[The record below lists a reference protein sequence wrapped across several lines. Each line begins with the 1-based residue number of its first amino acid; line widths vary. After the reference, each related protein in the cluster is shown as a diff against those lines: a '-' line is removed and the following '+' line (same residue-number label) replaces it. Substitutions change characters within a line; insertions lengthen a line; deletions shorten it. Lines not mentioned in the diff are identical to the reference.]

1 MQRVPLQT
9 NGGGGPL
16 RTIAGS
22 MLSPSAEC
30 LDNFD
35 RQTLALSPPHRVAC
49 PFDDAPTA
57 SRLCL
62 GAVLLDQSD
71 NPLIA
76 LARLTALIHQSPW
89 VIPCV
94 AISPEQ
100 GPLEPLLF
108 LVSELR
114 DRLAVVRLPRPTAE
128 AGPSDVLNAVRNRKP
143 PHAENLADWVGYRLK
158 NRELRN
164 ALAAQFSDALG
175 GPPASTFASA
185 ATFSRLL
192 ARYGRLAARD
202 WRAIARLCVYCAT
215 SGQGS
220 AIRKLSIRTA
230 RDYLKHYIRLSY
242 HALADRVGWE
252 WVLEGALRAHGYVG
266 E

>member
-1 MQRVPLQT
+1 
-9 NGGGGPL
+9 
-16 RTIAGS
+16 
-22 MLSPSAEC
+22 MLSPSADYV
-30 LDNFD
+30 DNFD
-35 RQTLALSPPHRVAC
+35 GQTRVLAPPYRVAS
-49 PFDDAPTA
+49 PFDDASTA
-57 SRLCL
+57 SQLCL
-62 GAVLLDQSD
+62 GAVLLDRGH
-71 NPLIA
+71 NPLIS

-89 VIPCV
+89 LIPCV

-114 DRLAVVRLPRPTAE
+114 DRLAVVRLPHLAAE
-128 AGPSDVLNAVRNRKP
+128 AGPSDVLDAVRDRKP
-143 PHAENLADWVGYRLK
+143 PDAENLADWVGYRLK

-192 ARYGRLAARD
+192 ARYGRLPARD

-220 AIRKLSIRTA
+220 SVTLSIRAA
-230 RDYLKHYIRLSY
+230 RDYLKHYIRLPY

>member
-1 MQRVPLQT
+1 
-9 NGGGGPL
+9 
-16 RTIAGS
+16 
-22 MLSPSAEC
+22 MLSPPADC
-30 LDNFD
+30 LDNFNFD
-35 RQTLALSPPHRVAC
+35 GQTRVLSPPYRAVC
-49 PFDDAPTA
+49 SFDDASAA

-76 LARLTALIHQSPW
+76 LARLTAWVHRRPW
-89 VIPCV
+89 LIPCV

-114 DRLAVVRLPRPTAE
+114 DRLAVVQLLRPTA
-128 AGPSDVLNAVRNRKP
+128 AVAPSDVLGAVRSRRP
-143 PHAENLADWVGYRLK
+143 PDAETLGDWVGYRLK

-164 ALAAQFSDALG
+164 AVAAQFRHALG

-185 ATFSRLL
+185 ATFSRLF

-202 WRAIARLCVYCAT
+202 WRAIARLCVYSAT
-215 SGQGS
+215 NGRESG
-220 AIRKLSIRTA
+220 ITLLIRTA
-230 RDYLKHYIRLSY
+230 RDYLRHYLQLPY

-252 WVLEGALRAHGYVG
+252 WVLEGALRAGGYVDD
-266 E
+266 